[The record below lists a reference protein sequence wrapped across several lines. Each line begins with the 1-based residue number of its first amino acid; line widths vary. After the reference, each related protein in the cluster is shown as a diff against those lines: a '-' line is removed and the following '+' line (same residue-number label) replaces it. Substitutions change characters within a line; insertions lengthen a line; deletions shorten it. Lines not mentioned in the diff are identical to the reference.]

1 MAENFNAGRRKDKM
15 KRIFH
20 IAAAAAIVLLQG
32 CAKEQPN
39 IQNTESSESDFATVP
54 SGAFSIKVRI
64 DSPASSTKTVF
75 DGTTYKVDWKAGDA
89 LGIVIDDGTG
99 SRLCKFTTADGSDS
113 FSTDEFTP
121 EEGVSYTYYALYPYD
136 ESFTVTDGKS
146 NEVVDIVSGMQKSDA
161 DASHIDTP
169 MYGKAQTVGTEAPEI
184 TLAHLATVIKVQVL
198 NETGS
203 PLAVSD
209 VTLSA
214 PGKALSGTFSVDF
227 GTGALTAGT
236 EEVAAVVSADNVA
249 VDAGAVGTFF
259 IACAAFS
266 AETAEVSVND
276 GAYSVAKANL
286 NFEPG
291 KVYPTKVY
299 CAPYLVRGVALPV
312 GTSPVLTQ
320 TLENENLYAWRAEL
334 PAGDLKISTPEGYV
348 NAVNTAYGQSSAYTA
363 DTEGSTWAIPEPGTY
378 RIVLNTETEEITVY
392 DPDTDLKP
400 KYANGT
406 WSNGSLAGY
415 GTKPDQNTVEVEC
428 LWMYGPF
435 NSFVDN
441 SGVKQ
446 GFDFQYRCLRSL
458 ADPNVFVYSG
468 ETLPRIDGYGNAGS
482 AKKWMTGGMVFF
494 IGPEKPLD
502 GNDLFPSK
510 DEAQENPR
518 PYNNSYAFGSA
529 DANSKR
535 NSVCESIE
543 ASLDT
548 QYGLKE
554 GQDDSRYSYFEIP
567 EGCNYVE
574 VNTDKLTVV
583 FGKK

>member
-1 MAENFNAGRRKDKM
+1 M
-15 KRIFH
+15 KKTFH
-20 IAAAAAIVLLQG
+20 TAAVAAIVLLAG
-32 CAKEQPN
+32 CAKELAYTPEQ
-39 IQNTESSESDFATVP
+39 EVSDGDIAPAPKEV
-54 SGAFSIKVRI
+54 FSIKVRV
-64 DSPASSTKTVF
+64 ASSSNTTKTVF
-75 DGTTYKVDWKAGDA
+75 DGDSYTVDWEAGDA
-89 LGIVIDDGTG
+89 LGIVISDGTE
-99 SRLCKFTTADGSDS
+99 SELYEFTTADGSNT
-113 FSTDEFTP
+113 FSNDEFKP
-121 EEGVSYTYYALYPYD
+121 EDGVNYTYYVLYPYD
-136 ESFTVTDGKS
+136 ETFSVTDGKS
-146 NEVVDIVSGMQKSDA
+146 NAVVNLASGTQSA
-161 DASHIDTP
+161 AGNSGHIDTP
-169 MYGKAQTVGTEAPEI
+169 LYGKAEAVGAESPEI
-184 TLAHLATVIKVQVL
+184 ELTHLATIIKVDVL
-198 NETGS
+198 NETGES
-203 PLAVSD
+203 LSVSD

-214 PGKALSGTFSVDF
+214 PGQMLSGTFSVDF
-227 GTGALTAGT
+227 ETGDLTAEPAEDNSG
-236 EEVAAVVSADNVA
+236 VASDNVS
-249 VDAGAVGTFF
+249 VEAGAVGTFF

-286 NFEPG
+286 NFEQG
-291 KVYPTKVY
+291 KVYSTKVY
-299 CAPYLVRGVALPV
+299 CAPYLVRGVALPA

-348 NAVNTAYGQSSAYTA
+348 NAVNTVYGQTSEYTCDA
-363 DTEGSTWAIPEPGTY
+363 EGYTWIIPETGTY

-392 DPDTDLKP
+392 DPETDLKP

-468 ETLPRIDGYGNAGS
+468 KTLPRIDGNGNAGS

-510 DEAQENPR
+510 NESQENPR

-535 NSVCESIE
+535 DSVCESIE

-548 QYGLKE
+548 QYALKE